1 MFCVYLSVSEM
12 VISLQITDKK
22 GWGPMKA
29 SGTDNKSQISAVSRA
44 VDRLHSVTRYPQ
56 NPPPSSSH
64 LHPSRLH
71 HTAVLTAPPNLSLQ
85 DGMFFWPTFHRCL
98 SHSPSHLPPHLF
110 LFSIFAC
117 SHHTSRHRAFIVLIL
132 FSTPLPVYPS
142 SPVHRF
148 ISLSLP

>member
-1 MFCVYLSVSEM
+1 MLCVYLSLSEM

-22 GWGPMKA
+22 GRGPMKA

-44 VDRLHSVTRYPQ
+44 VDRLRSVTSYPQ

-71 HTAVLTAPPNLSLQ
+71 HTAALTAPPNLSPQ
-85 DGMFFWPTFHRCL
+85 DGDVFLTYISSMPLTLTL
-98 SHSPSHLPPHLF
+98 SFASSSLPLF
-110 LFSIFAC
+110 VC
-117 SHHTSRHRAFIVLIL
+117 SHHTSRHSTSIVLIL

-148 ISLSLP
+148 IPLSLP